1 VATSVGIPRRAAALL
16 IACCGLALAGCGA
29 GDKAVTEFAGGTSS
43 KDKQPIPPAVQAGA
57 ATATAPAPVEASANP
72 AAPAAAPA
80 AGLKGPAVASKA
92 EAVDKAHEAGP
103 IRTNSNEYRAGGNRD
118 PFASLIGTDER
129 TDLVD
134 LSVVR
139 LVGVVTSGEKP
150 FAIVEDGEGVSY
162 VLRKGDRVKN
172 GRVVRVTPAA
182 LVCSQTMLGYTTTI
196 QLKLE
201 QGKDV
206 KNG

>member
-1 VATSVGIPRRAAALL
+1 VGDPRRAAALL

-29 GDKAVTEFAGGTSS
+29 GDKAVTGFAGGTSS
-43 KDKQPIPPAVQAGA
+43 KDKQPIAPAVDAGE
-57 ATATAPAPVEASANP
+57 TAAPVQASAMP
-72 AAPAAAPA
+72 GAPAAAASA
-80 AGLKGPAVASKA
+80 AELRGPAVASKA
-92 EAVDKAHEAGP
+92 EPVDKAHEAGP
-103 IRTNSNEYRAGGNRD
+103 IRSNSNQYKAGGNRD

-129 TDLVD
+129 SDLVD

-150 FAIVEDGEGVSY
+150 FAIVEDADGVSY

-172 GRVVRVTPAA
+172 GRVVRVSPEV
-182 LVCSQTMLGYTTTI
+182 LVCSQTMLGYTTTV

-201 QGKDV
+201 RGKDV

>member
-1 VATSVGIPRRAAALL
+1 MATSSGTPRRAAALL

-29 GDKAVTEFAGGTSS
+29 GDKAVTGFAGGTSS
-43 KDKQPIPPAVQAGA
+43 KDKQPIPSAVQAG
-57 ATATAPAPVEASANP
+57 E
-72 AAPAAAPA
+72 AAAPVQAASLPGALTEVPPA
-80 AGLKGPAVASKA
+80 AGMKGPAVASKA
-92 EAVDKAHEAGP
+92 DAVDKAHEEGP
-103 IRTNSNEYRAGGNRD
+103 IRSNSNQYQAGGSRD

-129 TDLVD
+129 SDLVD

-150 FAIVEDGEGVSY
+150 FAIVEDADGVSY

-172 GRVVRVTPAA
+172 GRVVRVAPEA
-182 LVCSQTMLGYTTTI
+182 LVCSQTMLGYTTTV

-201 QGKDV
+201 RGKDV